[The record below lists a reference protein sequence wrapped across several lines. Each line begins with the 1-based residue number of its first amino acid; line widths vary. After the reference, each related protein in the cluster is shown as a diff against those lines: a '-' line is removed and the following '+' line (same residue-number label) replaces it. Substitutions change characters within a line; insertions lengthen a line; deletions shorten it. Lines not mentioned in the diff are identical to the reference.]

1 MMIMLCIALCSA
13 SASFALSEQELLEK
27 GYRELKG
34 EELRTMVSGNTEES
48 STGSFYY
55 HTSAGTIKGKSGRSG
70 KYFTG
75 NWKMNSEGKLCRMW
89 TNQYITSGCGIL
101 FINDETKDIQWLDA
115 DGKWYGTKFHTGN
128 IKDY

>member
-1 MMIMLCIALCSA
+1 MIMLCIALCSA